1 MAKGDVFG
9 QDYNLRFGTLTVS
22 RGREDNMS
30 LYEWAPIPE
39 CTGESCPLEERCH
52 FEHKGKC
59 RVILGI
65 VKAASANILN
75 NYGPK
80 LNNAQRNRIGQHL
93 MPLYVALARMFVLE
107 TSLSSPQFVDKHG
120 SPKMNP
126 VYKDMRETIRGIE
139 LLWKQ
144 IGLADMP
151 IGEAEIG
158 NYYDAMEL
166 EAQEEMKKANK
177 PKPKLKKRKKNEKD
191 SIPDIVA

>member
-1 MAKGDVFG
+1 MKKGDLFS
-9 QDYNLRFGTLTVS
+9 QDYNLRFGTLTVA
-22 RGREDNMS
+22 RGKEDEQS

-39 CTGESCPLEERCH
+39 CTGKRCPLDKRCY
-52 FEHKGKC
+52 FVKKGKC

-65 VKAASANILN
+65 VKAAAANILN

-107 TSLSSPQFVDKHG
+107 TSLTSPQFVDKHKA
-120 SPKMNP
+120 PRMNP
-126 VYKDMRETIRGIE
+126 VYKDIRETIRSIE

-151 IGEAEIG
+151 IGEEEIG
-158 NYYDAMEL
+158 NYYEQMER
-166 EAQEEMKKANK
+166 ANQEEMKKNQ
-177 PKPKLKKRKKNEKD
+177 KPKLKKRK
-191 SIPDIVA
+191 

>member
-1 MAKGDVFG
+1 MANKGDFFS
-9 QDYNLRFGTLTVS
+9 QDYNLRFGTLTVA
-22 RGREDNMS
+22 RGKEDDLS

-39 CTGESCPLEERCH
+39 CSGKHCPLDKRCY
-52 FEHKGKC
+52 FVKKGKC

-107 TSLSSPQFVDKHG
+107 TGLPSPQFIDQVG
-120 SPKMNP
+120 NPKMNP
-126 VYKDMRETIRGIE
+126 VYKDIRETIRGIE

-144 IGLADMP
+144 IGLVDMP
-151 IGEAEIG
+151 IGEEEFG
-158 NYYDAMEL
+158 NYYEQMER
-166 EAQEEMKKANK
+166 ENQVEREKTNK
-177 PKPKLKKRKKNEKD
+177 PKPKLRKRVK
-191 SIPDIVA
+191 